1 MRTIRFLLF
10 ILLCF
15 TLTCAWADVAPRPWG
30 RTPGPDKASR
40 RLSGNRQVKASMAD
54 ADVQVHI
61 SSGRP
66 RRPGNEAPLSADV
79 RSEFDIV
86 CSAAPEEGKDLDLVF
101 PMNYTDEAAPSRRSF
116 SVTIDGKPAAAVK
129 TTTWSVTDE
138 NNKPRTQ
145 WGYTW
150 RLLGLKGGQ
159 KRRIA
164 VRYSLVLPQ
173 IEGKAHFTYIL
184 RSGAYWDGPIGQE
197 VVNVSADKGL
207 RMEVLTP
214 VELKPEQR
222 TDTSLTWRIT
232 KAKPAEDIRLVIVP
246 DAKP

>member
-1 MRTIRFLLF
+1 
-10 ILLCF
+10 
-15 TLTCAWADVAPRPWG
+15 V
-30 RTPGPDKASR
+30 DKASR
-40 RLSGNRQVKASMAD
+40 RQVKASMAD

-61 SSGRP
+61 RSDQA
-66 RRPGNEAPLSADV
+66 RRPGKEAPLSADV
-79 RSEFDIV
+79 QSEFDIV
-86 CSAAPEEGKDLDLVF
+86 CSAAPEGGKDLDLVF
-101 PMNYTDEAAPSRRSF
+101 PIYYTDEAAPRRRGF

-129 TTTWSVTDE
+129 KATWSATDE

-145 WGYTW
+145 SGYMW

-173 IEGKAHFTYIL
+173 DEGKAHFTYVL

-246 DAKP
+246 DAKQ